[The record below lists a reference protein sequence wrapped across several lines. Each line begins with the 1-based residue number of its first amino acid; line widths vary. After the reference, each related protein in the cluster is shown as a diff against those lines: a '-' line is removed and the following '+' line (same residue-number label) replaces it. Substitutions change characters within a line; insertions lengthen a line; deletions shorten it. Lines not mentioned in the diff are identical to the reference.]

1 MPTLPE
7 VLAHFPKQPLVLRL
21 KSDEQKDG
29 EELARDLSRLPRERQ
44 KRLTVYR
51 SIAAVVERLPQLRV
65 MSKATIKKVCLL
77 I

>member
-7 VLAHFPKQPLVLRL
+7 VPAYFPKQPLVLHL

-29 EELARDLSRLPRERQ
+29 EELARYLSRLPQERQ
-44 KRLTVYR
+44 KRLAVYR
-51 SIAAVVERLPQLRV
+51 SVAAVAERLPQLRV
-65 MSKATIKKVCLL
+65 SKATIKKVCLL